1 VEQIRDRVAV
11 VTGGASGIGLGMAR
25 ALAGAGAKLVLADI
39 EQEPLEAAARG
50 LADDG
55 ADVVGVVCDVADPK
69 SVDRLRDETLS
80 AFGAV
85 HVLCN
90 NAGVGGD
97 STSAIWEQPAGE
109 WDWVMGVNLRGVIH
123 GIQRFMPLMVEQGA
137 GGHVVNTASMAGL
150 VEGAGIY
157 GVTKH
162 AVVALS
168 ESIYRDVQMRGLP
181 IGVSVLCPGWVNT
194 RIMESGRNRPEA
206 PRPAE
211 EAPNPMLQQFLDA
224 FAEQVRNGM
233 DPDEVGRLVV
243 AAIEEERF
251 YVLPHRWEEMIRN
264 RLEHILEGKNPV
276 PIMAPGLAGD
286 GAT

>member
-137 GGHVVNTASMAGL
+137 G
-150 VEGAGIY
+150 IY

-211 EAPNPMLQQFLDA
+211 AAPNPMLQQFFDA